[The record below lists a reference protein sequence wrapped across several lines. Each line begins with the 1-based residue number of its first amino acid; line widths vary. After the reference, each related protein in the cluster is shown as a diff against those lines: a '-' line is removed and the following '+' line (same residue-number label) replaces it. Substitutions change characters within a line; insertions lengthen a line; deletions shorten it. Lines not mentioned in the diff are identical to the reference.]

1 MYFTYMGNVLLPI
14 APKKF
19 QLKVKNQNK
28 TMNLIDGTE
37 INFLKTA
44 GLTELEFE
52 VLIPA
57 VEYSFALYDG
67 GFKGVKYYTDHFEKL
82 KVEKK
87 PFQFIM
93 VRQMPDGKI
102 LNNTTMTVSLE
113 SYNAVEST
121 DEGFDT
127 TVSIKLKQFN
137 PFGTKTI
144 QVDNSTARVV
154 QERETVNSPA
164 PKQEVTYTVKAGD
177 CLWNIAKKFYGNG
190 SYYMAINEANKDIIR
205 TPNLIYPNQVL
216 KIPDLASA
224 KNLTNKANKA
234 KTGNSANAVKNTGLA
249 SNQVSVKN

>member
-1 MYFTYMGNVLLPI
+1 MYFVYMGDVLLPI

-44 GLTELEFE
+44 GLTELDFE

-57 VEYSFALYDG
+57 VEYKFALYDG
-67 GFKGVKYYTDHFEKL
+67 GFKPVKYYTDHFEKL

-102 LNNTTMTVSLE
+102 MNNTTMTVSLE
-113 SYNAVEST
+113 SYNATEST

-127 TVSIKLKQFN
+127 VVSIKLKQFI

-144 QVDNSTARVV
+144 QVNANVASVKE
-154 QERETVNSPA
+154 ERETVTSPA
-164 PKQEVTYTVKAGD
+164 PKQETTYKVKSGD
-177 CLWNIAKKFYGNG
+177 CLWNIAKEFYGNG
-190 SYYMAINEANKDIIR
+190 SYYVAINEANKDIIR
-205 TPNLIYPNQVL
+205 NPNLIYPNQVL
-216 KIPDLASA
+216 KIPDLATA
-224 KNLTNKANKA
+224 KNLTNKAKA
-234 KTGNSANAVKNTGLA
+234 TKTGSNANTVKNTGLA
-249 SNQVSVKN
+249 SNKVSVKD